1 VSDRAIWLEQW
12 CPECGAVPGA
22 RCSRRSRGRRVGGGR
37 LVPDAHFHI
46 SRGWVERPC
55 PTCKAESGERCSTPS
70 GRPSPRVHTARL
82 RPPRREL
89 VWRPAVWEEL
99 ERRDATVAVVPFWGR
114 AGRGGQTE
122 RIDLLRV
129 ECERLVEVERWTSRD
144 ELCYALEAP
153 VWERFGTFVGLPLT
167 QGEVIWTVADRLVLI
182 RGRRGGRTFEE
193 FVR

>member
-1 VSDRAIWLEQW
+1 VSDRTVWLEQW
-12 CPECGAVPGA
+12 CPECGAAPGA
-22 RCSRRSRGRRVGGGR
+22 RCSRWSRGRRVGGGR
-37 LVPDAHFHI
+37 IVPAAQLHVA
-46 SRGWVERPC
+46 RGWLERPC
-55 PTCKAESGERCSTPS
+55 PTCKAPISERCSTPS
-70 GRPSPRVHTARL
+70 GRPAPRVHTARL
-82 RPPRREL
+82 RPARREL

-99 ERRDATVAVVPFWGR
+99 ERRGATVAVVPFWGR

-153 VWERFGTFVGLPLT
+153 VWERFGTFAGLPLT
-167 QGEVIWTVADRLVLI
+167 QGEVMWTAADRSVLI
-182 RGRRGGRTFEE
+182 RGRGGRMLEE